1 MTKILQLFRATIPS
15 ELFTKI
21 CASFGYRIGSEYI
34 FCKADLDRL
43 ETLRHMASYKEELC
57 QYYIPCKAKLYL
69 TNLNLSKCI
78 TIFRQVLRLNSMA
91 LVSFQRYI
99 KHKKTTFYTV
109 KNEHS
114 GEEAQDQHA
123 IHIKNNHMVVTFV

>member
-1 MTKILQLFRATIPS
+1 MTKILQLFRATLPS

-21 CASFGYRIGSEYI
+21 CESFGYRVGSEYI
-34 FCKADLDRL
+34 FCKSDLDRL
-43 ETLRHMASYKEELC
+43 ETLRKVSSHKDELC

-69 TNLNLSKCI
+69 TNLNLNKCI
-78 TIFRQVLRLNSMA
+78 TIFRQVLRLNNMT

-109 KNEHS
+109 KSDHNDEDRH
-114 GEEAQDQHA
+114 DQHA
-123 IHIKNNHMVVTFV
+123 MKVKNNHMVVTFL